1 MPPPSRLPP
10 TIPHLTSCWW
20 RPKPNTSEERGQD
33 GGRLY
38 TWGPK
43 AGDTKRCC
51 LFPTVPTPCCHPL
64 LVTAAHKGPGHREKP
79 HLPIPDTVPCKQE
92 GDCPPLNHS
101 DPTPSP
107 RTALLL
113 KLKLEGG
120 NECLPGPRS
129 TLNSV
134 AQQVQDAGSLPAPPA
149 LLWGT
154 LPVHQVS
161 SRGGQVPT
169 RHSAQQLQGCLA
181 ELESL
186 K

>member
-1 MPPPSRLPP
+1 MPPPFRLPP

-20 RPKPNTSEERGQD
+20 RLCPAPQKRGARMEADSTPGVLKPVTEKDVVYS
-33 GGRLY
+33 
-38 TWGPK
+38 PP
-43 AGDTKRCC
+43 
-51 LFPTVPTPCCHPL
+51 FPPLAVTPCLPL
-64 LVTAAHKGPGHREKP
+64 QPTRVLATGKSHTCPSLTQFLASRKG
-79 HLPIPDTVPCKQE
+79 TT
-92 GDCPPLNHS
+92 PPNHS

-107 RTALLL
+107 RMALLL

-181 ELESL
+181 ELEFL